1 VEQLRKRKKVQDHK
15 NLNGIANLKTCMKSS
30 KKDGAFSS

>member
-15 NLNGIANLKTCMKSS
+15 NLNGIANLKTCMKYFR
-30 KKDGAFSS
+30 KDGVFSS